1 MTITIPS
8 YKRAGKVTTLAF
20 LDGAFKKEEIVIGTQ
35 SIEDYNEYQ
44 AAYGDIATIIYK
56 EGHSCGEN
64 RNNLLE
70 WCQEHGIKET
80 LQLDDDI
87 RYVRTI
93 HKAKIKGSAFRE
105 LMEACFDVC
114 RKNDI
119 VMFGGYATDNPMM
132 MSMTAKPNIIIG
144 MCCGILD
151 TSIRNDTKF
160 LIKLDYELSL
170 RLIQQGRNVVRFNSF
185 SVTAAHKSAGGCSE
199 GWKRKD
205 FEVEAKWLV
214 EAYPELVALNPR
226 KKGEIKFIGR

>member
-8 YKRAGKVTTLAF
+8 YKRAGKITTLAF

-35 SIEDYNEYQ
+35 SVEDYNEYQ

-87 RYVRTI
+87 RFVQTM
-93 HKAKIKGSAFRE
+93 HKTKIKGAAFRE

-119 VMFGGYATDNPMM
+119 VMFGGYCCENPLM
-132 MSMTAKPNIIIG
+132 MSLTAKPNIIVG
-144 MCCGILD
+144 MLCGILD

-170 RLIQQGRNVVRFNSF
+170 RLMSRGRKVIRFNSF
-185 SVTAAHKSAGGCSE
+185 AVAAAHRSSGGCSD
-199 GWKRKD
+199 GWARKD
-205 FEVEAKWLV
+205 YQAEADWLV
-214 EAYPELVALNPR
+214 EAYPEFVKHNPR
-226 KKGEIKFIGR
+226 RKGEILFITK